1 MQLIENFKNVTIAEL
16 PQIAENI
23 LHLFARRDRCG

>member
-1 MQLIENFKNVTIAEL
+1 MQQIESFKNVTIEEL
-16 PQIAENI
+16 PQIAKKI